1 MNKLKSFLPDALVI
15 IFFIAISLLYFF
27 RPVTEGLV
35 IQGHDHTGGVGAG
48 VEMQEYYQRTGER
61 TRWTNV
67 LFSGMPTYQMSPSY
81 DSTDTLVGL
90 QRIYQLGLPTFA
102 MYVFILLAG
111 FYILLRAFGFRA
123 GMAAAGAVM
132 WAFSSYFFII
142 TGAGHIWKLMA
153 LAYIPPTV
161 AGMVLCYRGRYLWGG
176 LVTAFFLALQILS
189 NHIQMSYYFL
199 MVMGLMALAYLITA
213 IREGKTARWL
223 AATGVLA
230 VAALIGLGINLS
242 NQTLLDGDYKTGLTA
257 GVFADYRFSNLFALS
272 ADVLYSRQGT
282 KGEGVKVK
290 TDNLNIPILANFYLV
305 KGLAVKAGIQPGFLL
320 KAKNND
326 VDVKAAYKKADV
338 AVPVG
343 VSYLFN
349 CGLILDARY
358 NIGLTSLAKDKDI
371 VTRNSVF
378 AITAGWRF

>member
-1 MNKLKSFLPDALVI
+1 MKKVLLSIAALFTV
-15 IFFIAISLLYFF
+15 ATYASAQ
-27 RPVTEGLV
+27 E
-35 IQGHDHTGGVGAG
+35 TG
-48 VEMQEYYQRTGER
+48 
-61 TRWTNV
+61 
-67 LFSGMPTYQMSPSY
+67 
-81 DSTDTLVGL
+81 
-90 QRIYQLGLPTFA
+90 
-102 MYVFILLAG
+102 
-111 FYILLRAFGFRA
+111 FGF
-123 GMAAAGAVM
+123 GPKV
-132 WAFSSYFFII
+132 
-142 TGAGHIWKLMA
+142 
-153 LAYIPPTV
+153 
-161 AGMVLCYRGRYLWGG
+161 
-176 LVTAFFLALQILS
+176 
-189 NHIQMSYYFL
+189 
-199 MVMGLMALAYLITA
+199 
-213 IREGKTARWL
+213 
-223 AATGVLA
+223 
-230 VAALIGLGINLS
+230 GINLS

-257 GVFADYRFSNLFALS
+257 GVFADYRFSN
-272 ADVLYSRQGT
+272 LYSRQGT

-371 VTRNSVF
+371 VTRNSIF

>member
-1 MNKLKSFLPDALVI
+1 M
-15 IFFIAISLLYFF
+15 
-27 RPVTEGLV
+27 
-35 IQGHDHTGGVGAG
+35 
-48 VEMQEYYQRTGER
+48 
-61 TRWTNV
+61 
-67 LFSGMPTYQMSPSY
+67 
-81 DSTDTLVGL
+81 
-90 QRIYQLGLPTFA
+90 
-102 MYVFILLAG
+102 
-111 FYILLRAFGFRA
+111 
-123 GMAAAGAVM
+123 
-132 WAFSSYFFII
+132 
-142 TGAGHIWKLMA
+142 
-153 LAYIPPTV
+153 
-161 AGMVLCYRGRYLWGG
+161 
-176 LVTAFFLALQILS
+176 
-189 NHIQMSYYFL
+189 
-199 MVMGLMALAYLITA
+199 
-213 IREGKTARWL
+213 
-223 AATGVLA
+223 
-230 VAALIGLGINLS
+230 GINLS

-320 KAKNND
+320 KAKN
-326 VDVKAAYKKADV
+326 KKADV

-378 AITAGWRF
+378 AVTAGWRF

>member
-1 MNKLKSFLPDALVI
+1 M
-15 IFFIAISLLYFF
+15 
-27 RPVTEGLV
+27 
-35 IQGHDHTGGVGAG
+35 H
-48 VEMQEYYQRTGER
+48 
-61 TRWTNV
+61 
-67 LFSGMPTYQMSPSY
+67 SY
-81 DSTDTLVGL
+81 S
-90 QRIYQLGLPTFA
+90 A
-102 MYVFILLAG
+102 MHHR
-111 FYILLRAFGFRA
+111 YILKLLVRIRPAPP
-123 GMAAAGAVM
+123 
-132 WAFSSYFFII
+132 FF
-142 TGAGHIWKLMA
+142 T
-153 LAYIPPTV
+153 
-161 AGMVLCYRGRYLWGG
+161 
-176 LVTAFFLALQILS
+176 
-189 NHIQMSYYFL
+189 
-199 MVMGLMALAYLITA
+199 
-213 IREGKTARWL
+213 
-223 AATGVLA
+223 
-230 VAALIGLGINLS
+230 GINNNRVKIAVL
-242 NQTLLDGDYKTGLTA
+242 Q
-257 GVFADYRFSNLFALS
+257 FCNLFALS

-378 AITAGWRF
+378 AVTAGWRF

>member
-1 MNKLKSFLPDALVI
+1 MKKVLLSIAALFTV
-15 IFFIAISLLYFF
+15 ATYASAQ
-27 RPVTEGLV
+27 E
-35 IQGHDHTGGVGAG
+35 TG
-48 VEMQEYYQRTGER
+48 
-61 TRWTNV
+61 
-67 LFSGMPTYQMSPSY
+67 
-81 DSTDTLVGL
+81 
-90 QRIYQLGLPTFA
+90 
-102 MYVFILLAG
+102 
-111 FYILLRAFGFRA
+111 FGF
-123 GMAAAGAVM
+123 GPKV
-132 WAFSSYFFII
+132 
-142 TGAGHIWKLMA
+142 
-153 LAYIPPTV
+153 
-161 AGMVLCYRGRYLWGG
+161 
-176 LVTAFFLALQILS
+176 
-189 NHIQMSYYFL
+189 
-199 MVMGLMALAYLITA
+199 
-213 IREGKTARWL
+213 
-223 AATGVLA
+223 
-230 VAALIGLGINLS
+230 GINLS

-349 CGLILDARY
+349 CGLLLDARY

-371 VTRNSVF
+371 ITRNSVF
-378 AITAGWRF
+378 AVTAGWRF

>member
-1 MNKLKSFLPDALVI
+1 MKKVLLSIAALFTV
-15 IFFIAISLLYFF
+15 ATYASAQ
-27 RPVTEGLV
+27 E
-35 IQGHDHTGGVGAG
+35 TG
-48 VEMQEYYQRTGER
+48 
-61 TRWTNV
+61 
-67 LFSGMPTYQMSPSY
+67 
-81 DSTDTLVGL
+81 
-90 QRIYQLGLPTFA
+90 
-102 MYVFILLAG
+102 
-111 FYILLRAFGFRA
+111 FGF
-123 GMAAAGAVM
+123 GPKV
-132 WAFSSYFFII
+132 
-142 TGAGHIWKLMA
+142 
-153 LAYIPPTV
+153 
-161 AGMVLCYRGRYLWGG
+161 
-176 LVTAFFLALQILS
+176 
-189 NHIQMSYYFL
+189 
-199 MVMGLMALAYLITA
+199 
-213 IREGKTARWL
+213 
-223 AATGVLA
+223 
-230 VAALIGLGINLS
+230 GINLS

-371 VTRNSVF
+371 VPPVGDFNRDRDRQTPGYDRSGFKKTGRLSFERRPVSHVAF
-378 AITAGWRF
+378 R

>member
-1 MNKLKSFLPDALVI
+1 MKKVLLSIAALFTV
-15 IFFIAISLLYFF
+15 ATYASAQ
-27 RPVTEGLV
+27 E
-35 IQGHDHTGGVGAG
+35 TG
-48 VEMQEYYQRTGER
+48 
-61 TRWTNV
+61 
-67 LFSGMPTYQMSPSY
+67 
-81 DSTDTLVGL
+81 
-90 QRIYQLGLPTFA
+90 
-102 MYVFILLAG
+102 
-111 FYILLRAFGFRA
+111 FGF
-123 GMAAAGAVM
+123 GPKV
-132 WAFSSYFFII
+132 
-142 TGAGHIWKLMA
+142 
-153 LAYIPPTV
+153 
-161 AGMVLCYRGRYLWGG
+161 
-176 LVTAFFLALQILS
+176 
-189 NHIQMSYYFL
+189 
-199 MVMGLMALAYLITA
+199 
-213 IREGKTARWL
+213 
-223 AATGVLA
+223 
-230 VAALIGLGINLS
+230 GINLS

-257 GVFADYRFSNLFALS
+257 GVCADYRFSNLFALS

-378 AITAGWRF
+378 AVTAGWRF

>member
-1 MNKLKSFLPDALVI
+1 MKKVLLSIAALFTV
-15 IFFIAISLLYFF
+15 ATYASAQ
-27 RPVTEGLV
+27 E
-35 IQGHDHTGGVGAG
+35 TG
-48 VEMQEYYQRTGER
+48 
-61 TRWTNV
+61 
-67 LFSGMPTYQMSPSY
+67 
-81 DSTDTLVGL
+81 
-90 QRIYQLGLPTFA
+90 
-102 MYVFILLAG
+102 
-111 FYILLRAFGFRA
+111 FGF
-123 GMAAAGAVM
+123 GPKV
-132 WAFSSYFFII
+132 
-142 TGAGHIWKLMA
+142 
-153 LAYIPPTV
+153 
-161 AGMVLCYRGRYLWGG
+161 
-176 LVTAFFLALQILS
+176 
-189 NHIQMSYYFL
+189 
-199 MVMGLMALAYLITA
+199 
-213 IREGKTARWL
+213 
-223 AATGVLA
+223 
-230 VAALIGLGINLS
+230 GINLS

-272 ADVLYSRQGT
+272 ADVLYSRQ
-282 KGEGVKVK
+282 
-290 TDNLNIPILANFYLV
+290 ANFDLV

>member
-1 MNKLKSFLPDALVI
+1 MKKI
-15 IFFIAISLLYFF
+15 
-27 RPVTEGLV
+27 
-35 IQGHDHTGGVGAG
+35 
-48 VEMQEYYQRTGER
+48 
-61 TRWTNV
+61 
-67 LFSGMPTYQMSPSY
+67 LFS
-81 DSTDTLVGL
+81 
-90 QRIYQLGLPTFA
+90 I
-102 MYVFILLAG
+102 
-111 FYILLRAFGFRA
+111 
-123 GMAAAGAVM
+123 
-132 WAFSSYFFII
+132 
-142 TGAGHIWKLMA
+142 
-153 LAYIPPTV
+153 
-161 AGMVLCYRGRYLWGG
+161 
-176 LVTAFFLALQILS
+176 
-189 NHIQMSYYFL
+189 
-199 MVMGLMALAYLITA
+199 
-213 IREGKTARWL
+213 
-223 AATGVLA
+223 LA
-230 VAALIGLGINLS
+230 VATFAFTASAQDTGFGYGVKAGINIANLTNS
-242 NQTLLDGDYKTGLTA
+242 DGNYKVGFTG
-257 GVFADYRFSNLFALS
+257 GIFADYRFSNLFALS

-378 AITAGWRF
+378 AVTAGWRF